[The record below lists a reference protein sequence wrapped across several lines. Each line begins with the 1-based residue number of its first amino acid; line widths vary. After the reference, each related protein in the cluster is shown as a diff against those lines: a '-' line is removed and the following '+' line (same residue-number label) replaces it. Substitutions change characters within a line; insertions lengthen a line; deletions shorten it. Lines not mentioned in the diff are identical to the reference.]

1 MSSKGN
7 QYMRDRSG
15 SRSKSNNTPLREDHK
30 SPQLKKVGNFLIDMD
45 KQLGKGQY
53 GVVYLSQEIPE

>member
-1 MSSKGN
+1 MNRGN
-7 QYMRDRSG
+7 QNTKDRSN
-15 SRSKSNNTPLREDHK
+15 SRSRSGMNPQEVR

-53 GVVYLSQEIPE
+53 GIVYLSQEIPE